1 MAIRGI
7 DTQMLATKPADLTAG
22 QHRAQKQAEVHMQHT
37 AQNIHKSAEQQAQRT
52 VAASKAEGRRIGD
65 DDEERRRKRGG
76 EHGGE
81 QAEAEQAEQAA
92 PPPDPM
98 LSLPVDRGK
107 YARRAQHFIDVKL

>member
-65 DDEERRRKRGG
+65 EDEERRRKRGG
-76 EHGGE
+76 EQGGQTEGE
-81 QAEAEQAEQAA
+81 QEEQTAR
-92 PPPDPM
+92 PPDPM